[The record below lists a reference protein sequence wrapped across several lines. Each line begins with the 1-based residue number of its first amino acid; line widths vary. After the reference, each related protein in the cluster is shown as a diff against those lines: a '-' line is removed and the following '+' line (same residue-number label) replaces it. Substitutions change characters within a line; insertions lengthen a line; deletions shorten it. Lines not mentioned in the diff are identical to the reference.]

1 MYRWL
6 LAAFLMFALNSA
18 IAAQNIL
25 ITQSTVI
32 TESDDDC
39 DDSCPLPEDGD
50 ENVASGCPGG
60 GDDDG
65 DGDEGGC
72 PHQSTAAE
80 GCPGGGDDDGDG
92 DGGGCPH
99 QSTIAHGCGD
109 DGCDGDDNS
118 GDDKN

>member
-6 LAAFLMFALNSA
+6 LVAFSIFALNSA
-18 IAAQNIL
+18 VAAQNTLTIPH
-25 ITQSTVI
+25 TVI

-39 DDSCPLPEDGD
+39 DDSCPLPEDGT

-60 GDDDG
+60 DDG
-65 DGDEGGC
+65 DGDGDGGGC
-72 PHQSTAAE
+72 PHQSPVAE

-99 QSTIAHGCGD
+99 QGTIAHGCGD
-109 DGCDGDDNS
+109 DDCDGDDNS
-118 GDDKN
+118 GDDKK